1 MKEMSK
7 RNFRKRGLAFIM
19 ALLMIVSIFPP
30 AGVTV
35 SAQTD
40 KHKGFVTITVTDA
53 DGVAING
60 ATVTYTI
67 KEKENGINNFQTI
80 NQSGQTDSYGT
91 IEVLES
97 SNYYDDLII
106 TASVSKEGYT
116 TDTTTINEA
125 DVTSDTQDFSV
136 KLTAESKPESTPDIE
151 GVSIEVLNADYNGE
165 PQNLVSVSVAT
176 ENVAIEYSR
185 DGNTWVDTCP
195 SETNAGEYPVYVKIT
210 KDGYSTYL
218 SGEQTAK
225 INKGDITGIDITAK
239 EVE

>member
-106 TASVSKEGYT
+106 TASVSKK
-116 TDTTTINEA
+116 DTRQI
-125 DVTSDTQDFSV
+125 Q
-136 KLTAESKPESTPDIE
+136 L
-151 GVSIEVLNADYNGE
+151 L
-165 PQNLVSVSVAT
+165 
-176 ENVAIEYSR
+176 
-185 DGNTWVDTCP
+185 
-195 SETNAGEYPVYVKIT
+195 
-210 KDGYSTYL
+210 
-218 SGEQTAK
+218 
-225 INKGDITGIDITAK
+225 
-239 EVE
+239 